1 MTENQ
6 ALPSVKIEIGGK
18 EFSLLY
24 SIYAFAKLKKVAGLN
39 ALKGEVDFLD
49 PNHLLYFLWAG
60 IISNHEQYDG
70 DLIDGRPDATLARS
84 LREIGSMLTIR
95 NMNEIGSSLQSAF
108 VNATASGEEVEKKS
122 GGKKGEKKA

>member
-6 ALPSVKIEIGGK
+6 ALPSVKIEIAGK

-39 ALKGEVDFLD
+39 ALKGEVDFMD

-60 IISNHEQYDG
+60 LISNHEEFDG
-70 DLIDGRPDATLARS
+70 DLIDGRPDSQLSAA
-84 LREIGSMLTIR
+84 LRNVGSMLTIR
-95 NMNEIGSSLQSAF
+95 NMNEIGSSLQKAF
-108 VNATASGEEVEKKS
+108 TNATGTGKEEGEKAEGKKS
-122 GGKKGEKKA
+122 AKKT